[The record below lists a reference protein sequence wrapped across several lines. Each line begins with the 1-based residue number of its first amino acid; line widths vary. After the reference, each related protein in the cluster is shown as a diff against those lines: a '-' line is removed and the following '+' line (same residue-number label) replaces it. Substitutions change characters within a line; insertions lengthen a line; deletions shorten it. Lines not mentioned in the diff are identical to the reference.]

1 MLLGAKA
8 RGDEKLLI
16 VFEEVDAFFN
26 NLMRTYSDPN
36 LPVFY
41 RKFLKIKQDF
51 DFKDVDFQKFKP
63 KPQDKQVQTDR

>member
-41 RKFLKIKQDF
+41 RKFLKIK
-51 DFKDVDFQKFKP
+51 
-63 KPQDKQVQTDR
+63 